1 MKKLQIFSIP
11 GLLILLSSCV
21 GSVQKS
27 TDYQEAIDPAPDT
40 SAKWTSVHAGLQ
52 SGLASPF
59 VRFPKNAIPQ
69 VDTNLDW
76 SLTGWKGE
84 RVYSQVVLWS
94 ADSIENIEF
103 VFSDFASPSGKKIP
117 AAIAKAQFVRY
128 VLADEFGGG
137 CDTRKPGDF
146 SVSLSPDVLDNTS
159 SFTMAPKTTRPV
171 WITVEIPATAE
182 SGKYQ
187 STLILKAKNQKEKKF
202 QINLDIINQTLPK
215 PADWQ
220 FYLDLWQNPYSV
232 SRYHNVKT
240 WSKEHFELM
249 KPLMQMLADAGQ
261 KTITT
266 SINKHPWGTQT
277 EDPYESMI
285 VWTKKTDGT
294 WEYDY
299 AIFDNWVQFMMDL
312 GIKKQ
317 INCYSLVPWGNE
329 FYYFDEK
336 SAKEVK
342 LLAKTGSMEYVEL
355 LTPFLTDFRSH
366 LEQKGWN
373 KITMLAMDERAPEEM
388 KAMLKLVSDI
398 APEFGISL
406 ADNHKSYKLYPDQL
420 KDLSVAF
427 GAVIDEQDLT
437 YRKANKMI
445 STYYLCCMNP
455 FPNTY
460 TFSPPSEGIYISW
473 YAMAANFDGFLRW
486 SYNNWVTDPLTDSRF
501 RTWPAGENYIVYPDA
516 RSSVRFEML
525 RDGIEDAEKIRL
537 LREQFTVQNQAEKLK
552 ALNDLVA
559 GFNRV
564 EKPENTDEMVL
575 KAQNILNELSKTD

>member
-1 MKKLQIFSIP
+1 MKKSLLVSIFGLSILFFSFTKSDIKPKGYEESPDPKPDKSANWALVSGGLHSSFVSPFIRYPKSSIP
-11 GLLILLSSCV
+11 AMELQQSYTLS
-21 GSVQKS
+21 
-27 TDYQEAIDPAPDT
+27 
-40 SAKWTSVHAGLQ
+40 
-52 SGLASPF
+52 
-59 VRFPKNAIPQ
+59 
-69 VDTNLDW
+69 
-76 SLTGWKGE
+76 GWKGE
-84 RVYSQVVLWS
+84 RVYTQIILWS
-94 ADSIENIEF
+94 AGSVENIEF
-103 VFSDFASPSGKKIP
+103 VFSDFVSPSGKKIP

-128 VLADEFGGG
+128 ILTDEFGGG
-137 CDTRKPGDF
+137 CDTRKPGDLT
-146 SVSLSPDVLDNTS
+146 VSLSPDVLDNTK

-171 WITVEIPATAE
+171 WITINIPENAE
-182 SGKYQ
+182 AGTFQ
-187 STLILKAKNQKEKKF
+187 STLTLKAKNKPDKKF
-202 QINLDIINQTLPK
+202 QLNLDVINQTLPK
-215 PADWQ
+215 PAEWQ

-294 WEYDY
+294 WKYDY
-299 AIFDNWVQFMMDL
+299 TIFDKWVQFMMDL

-336 SAKEVK
+336 GNAEVK
-342 LLAKTGSMEYVEL
+342 LLAKTGSQEYVEL
-355 LTPFLTDFRSH
+355 LTPFLTDFRIH
-366 LEQKGWN
+366 LEKKGWN

-388 KAMLKLVSDI
+388 KAMLKLVGDI

-420 KDLSVAF
+420 KDLSVAY
-427 GAVIDEQDLT
+427 GAVIDEPDLK
-437 YRKANKMI
+437 YRKAKNMV
-445 STYYLCCMNP
+445 STFYLCCMND

-460 TFSPPSEGIYISW
+460 TFSPPSEGIFIGW
-473 YAMAANFDGFLRW
+473 YAAAASFDGFLHW
-486 SYNNWVTDPLTDSRF
+486 SFNNWVTEPLTDSRF
-501 RTWPAGENYIVYPDA
+501 RTWPAGDTYIVYPDA

-525 RDGIEDAEKIRL
+525 RDGIEDAEKIRI
-537 LREQFTVQNQAEKLK
+537 LREQFTAKNQTERLK
-552 ALNDLVA
+552 TLNELIA
-559 GFNRV
+559 GFNRID
-564 EKPENTDEMVL
+564 KPENTDEMIL
-575 KAQNILNELSKTD
+575 EAQKSLNQLSK